1 MNEAEIDTDNSSDLL
16 SLGQTLAKARH
27 EKGVSYE
34 EISARLKLS
43 ETQINKL
50 EQDDYQKLGPETFV
64 RGYIK
69 SYCGLLG
76 LDAQQTLKLYQSPVV
91 PEQKGKMKSFSRR
104 TEKEA
109 HDNRLMWVSYAVLI
123 LVIGCSAIWFWQT
136 SSSQSEITP
145 GDALDIPQNSVT
157 KDNTQQAAS
166 DTLNAARSVALPDTS
181 VTDTSVADNAR
192 QNTPE
197 IVESSV
203 EAQPASGAQAPEG
216 QPEVLPEPAQSS
228 TEQRDNNSEV
238 PATPAVETVS
248 GDAQSDLAQSTIV
261 MVFKEDSWVEIFDAS
276 QERVAF
282 GVKKAGY
289 TMTVSGQAPFSV
301 VLGKHLAV
309 SITLDGAAVDIS
321 SLPRNRLA
329 KFNLPLAE

>member
-1 MNEAEIDTDNSSDLL
+1 MNEAELDTENSSDLL

-27 EKGVSYE
+27 DRGVSYE
-34 EISARLKLS
+34 EITTRLKLS

-50 EQDDYQKLGPETFV
+50 EQDDYQNLGPETFV

-69 SYCGLLG
+69 SYCHLLG
-76 LDAQQTLKLYQSPVV
+76 LDAQETLKLYQSPVV

-109 HDNRLMWVSYAVLI
+109 HDNRLMWFSYAVLI
-123 LVIGCSAIWFWQT
+123 LVVGSSAIWFWQN

-145 GDALDIPQNSVT
+145 GDARDIPQANV
-157 KDNTQQAAS
+157 
-166 DTLNAARSVALPDTS
+166 
-181 VTDTSVADNAR
+181 
-192 QNTPE
+192 
-197 IVESSV
+197 
-203 EAQPASGAQAPEG
+203 
-216 QPEVLPEPAQSS
+216 
-228 TEQRDNNSEV
+228 
-238 PATPAVETVS
+238 VS
-248 GDAQSDLAQSTIV
+248 GDGQNNEQSAGQTVADEPDTVGPDNQLEITIEAEKPTQDMTSEPASESPEMATQSESEARPIAQNNEVAEVQAAPATNPQPELVQNTIV

-301 VLGKHLAV
+301 VLGKHQAV

-321 SLPRNRLA
+321 GLPRNRLA

>member
-1 MNEAEIDTDNSSDLL
+1 MNETEIDTENSSDLL

-27 EKGVSYE
+27 DKGVSYE

-50 EQDDYQKLGPETFV
+50 EQDDYHKLGPETFV

-123 LVIGCSAIWFWQT
+123 LVIGSSAIWFWQN

-145 GDALDIPQNSVT
+145 GDARDIPQANVAT
-157 KDNTQQAAS
+157 DNIPQIVPGS
-166 DTLNAARSVALPDTS
+166 LNAERMASIPDTS
-181 VTDTSVADNAR
+181 VTETSVADNAP

-197 IVESSV
+197 TAESSV
-203 EAQPASGAQAPEG
+203 EVQPASAVQTPEG
-216 QPEVLPEPAQSS
+216 QPEALPEPAQSS
-228 TEQRDNNSEV
+228 TVQRDNDSAAQ
-238 PATPAVETVS
+238 ATPTTETVS
-248 GDAQSDLAQSTIV
+248 GDAQSEFAQSTIV

-309 SITLDGAAVDIS
+309 SITLDGEAVDIS

>member
-27 EKGVSYE
+27 EQGVSFE

-50 EQDDYQKLGPETFV
+50 EQDDYHKLGPETFV

-123 LVIGCSAIWFWQT
+123 VVIGSSAIWFWQN

-145 GDALDIPQNSVT
+145 GDVLDIPQASVT
-157 KDNTQQAAS
+157 TDNVQRPAPS
-166 DTLNAARSVALPDTS
+166 TLNAERSVAAS
-181 VTDTSVADNAR
+181 DTSVADISGPDNAP
-192 QNTPE
+192 QSAPE
-197 IVESSV
+197 TAEPSV
-203 EAQPASGAQAPEG
+203 EALPSTVVQTPEA
-216 QPEVLPEPAQSS
+216 QPEALPELAQ
-228 TEQRDNNSEV
+228 TPTTQRGNTSDV
-238 PATPAVETVS
+238 QVTPAAETVS
-248 GDAQSDLAQSTIV
+248 DDTQSELAQSTIV

-301 VLGKHLAV
+301 VLGKHQAV
-309 SITLDGAAVDIS
+309 SITLNGAAVDIS

>member
-1 MNEAEIDTDNSSDLL
+1 MNEAELDTENSSDLL

-27 EKGVSYE
+27 DRGVSYE
-34 EISARLKLS
+34 EITTRLKLS

-50 EQDDYQKLGPETFV
+50 EQDDYQNLGPETFV

-69 SYCGLLG
+69 SYCHLLG
-76 LDAQQTLKLYQSPVV
+76 LDAQETLKLYQSPVV

-109 HDNRLMWVSYAVLI
+109 HDNRLMWFSYAVLI
-123 LVIGCSAIWFWQT
+123 LVVGSSAIWFWQN

-145 GDALDIPQNSVT
+145 GDARDIPQANVVSG
-157 KDNTQQAAS
+157 DGQNDEQNTLQA
-166 DTLNAARSVALPDTS
+166 
-181 VTDTSVADNAR
+181 VADEPETV
-192 QNTPE
+192 TPE
-197 IVESSV
+197 YQPESTIEPENPALDMTPEPAS
-203 EAQPASGAQAPEG
+203 EPSEEAAQPAPEASAITQNNAVAEVQAAPAAERNP
-216 QPEVLPEPAQSS
+216 QPELDQ
-228 TEQRDNNSEV
+228 N
-238 PATPAVETVS
+238 
-248 GDAQSDLAQSTIV
+248 TIV
-261 MVFKEDSWVEIFDAS
+261 MVFKEDSWVEIFDAG

-321 SLPRNRLA
+321 GLPRNRLA

>member
-1 MNEAEIDTDNSSDLL
+1 MNEAELDTENSSDLL

-27 EKGVSYE
+27 DRGVSYE
-34 EISARLKLS
+34 EITTRLKLS

-50 EQDDYQKLGPETFV
+50 EQDDYQNLGPETFV

-69 SYCGLLG
+69 SYCHLLG
-76 LDAQQTLKLYQSPVV
+76 LDAQETLKLYQSPVV

-109 HDNRLMWVSYAVLI
+109 HDNRLMWFSYAVLI
-123 LVIGCSAIWFWQT
+123 LVVGSSAIWFWQN

-145 GDALDIPQNSVT
+145 GDARDIPQANVVSGGGQNDEQKT
-157 KDNTQQAAS
+157 LQAG
-166 DTLNAARSVALPDTS
+166 
-181 VTDTSVADNAR
+181 ADEPEAV
-192 QNTPE
+192 TPE
-197 IVESSV
+197 Y
-203 EAQPASGAQAPEG
+203 
-216 QPEVLPEPAQSS
+216 QPESTSEPEKPALDMTPEPASEPSEEATLPAPEASAITQ
-228 TEQRDNNSEV
+228 NNAVAEV
-238 PATPAVETVS
+238 QAAPATERNPQPE
-248 GDAQSDLAQSTIV
+248 LAQNTIV

-321 SLPRNRLA
+321 GLPRNRLA

>member
-1 MNEAEIDTDNSSDLL
+1 MNEAELDTENSSDLL

-27 EKGVSYE
+27 DRGVSYE
-34 EISARLKLS
+34 EITTRLKLS

-50 EQDDYQKLGPETFV
+50 EQDDYQNLGPETFV

-69 SYCGLLG
+69 SYCHLLG
-76 LDAQQTLKLYQSPVV
+76 LDAQETLKLYQSPVV

-109 HDNRLMWVSYAVLI
+109 HDNRLMWFSYAVLI
-123 LVIGCSAIWFWQT
+123 LVVGSSAIWFWQN

-145 GDALDIPQNSVT
+145 GDARDIPQANV
-157 KDNTQQAAS
+157 
-166 DTLNAARSVALPDTS
+166 
-181 VTDTSVADNAR
+181 
-192 QNTPE
+192 
-197 IVESSV
+197 
-203 EAQPASGAQAPEG
+203 
-216 QPEVLPEPAQSS
+216 
-228 TEQRDNNSEV
+228 
-238 PATPAVETVS
+238 VS
-248 GDAQSDLAQSTIV
+248 GDGQNDEQSALQAVADEPDTVTPEYQPDSASEPEKPAIDMTQEPASEPASEPSQEATQPAPETSAIIQNDAVAEVQAAPATERNPQPELEQNTIV

-321 SLPRNRLA
+321 GLPRNRLA